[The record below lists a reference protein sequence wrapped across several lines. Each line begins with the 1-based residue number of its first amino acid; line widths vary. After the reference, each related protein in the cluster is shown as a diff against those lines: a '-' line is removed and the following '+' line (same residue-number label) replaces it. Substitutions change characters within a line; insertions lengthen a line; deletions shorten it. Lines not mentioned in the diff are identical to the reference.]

1 MANRLGSIFVATN
14 APIDRAIIPGGGMAI
29 LSKFVVRWDIRI
41 SDFLVGQPADSSCSL
56 KEVISIFFQ
65 KVIKDQI

>member
-1 MANRLGSIFVATN
+1 
-14 APIDRAIIPGGGMAI
+14 MAI